1 MKFCGSCGQAR
12 QSQNP
17 PTAKPAEPSPQV
29 PDAQA
34 STPTVSPQ
42 SSEAQ
47 AGAGTKTKQSKTL
60 GFLKSGKARAI
71 AAGSAVFVIAG
82 IASAGYLFPSNLS
95 KEKAEAL
102 LIGDTPLP
110 YGLVMQPDEVYDVK
124 ERTWLVFQQD
134 GCKEDIEIRK
144 IIRNEGQVLA
154 GNFYTSNRD
163 AEKNS
168 LIIEENLIKLPSSD
182 RAAEV
187 LKLATDGYWS
197 DECVYN
203 DSNNDYDIVSY
214 NLDLITEPESYGL
227 GPSVKIVAF
236 RASTWSDDHET
247 TVNFLVA
254 DGPHLLQFSVRDS
267 NVLWYDQYVNK
278 VAERVLE
285 KVYSGRTSLN

>member
-1 MKFCGSCGQAR
+1 
-12 QSQNP
+12 
-17 PTAKPAEPSPQV
+17 
-29 PDAQA
+29 
-34 STPTVSPQ
+34 
-42 SSEAQ
+42 
-47 AGAGTKTKQSKTL
+47 
-60 GFLKSGKARAI
+60 
-71 AAGSAVFVIAG
+71 
-82 IASAGYLFPSNLS
+82 
-95 KEKAEAL
+95 
-102 LIGDTPLP
+102 
-110 YGLVMQPDEVYDVK
+110 
-124 ERTWLVFQQD
+124 VFQQD